1 MKKIVLSMISMLV
14 WGCVAYA
21 QPAWSIDS
29 VSMGTSSAN
38 DVFYS
43 LSAGSAT
50 AKVENNKNWHMA
62 FTMNA
67 GDSSG
72 VWANHNSG
80 NAFVKVYNTHKDSTQ
95 WAAITWA
102 DTLNENLFNNDGGWY
117 QGAFNNK
124 PGVGQFDFGWGKYDP
139 VSHNIIGD
147 SIFIVKANGV
157 FYKVWIKELVSTAM
171 TYTIK
176 VGNMTTMIDTQ
187 YVISKQPNYA
197 NRLFAYFNL
206 ATGLDT
212 NREPAITDWD
222 ILFTRYTT
230 DFPGSGP
237 MPNNAVLGVLS
248 NRGVKVAKAYPAD
261 VDTAYKNYSNYISN
275 WSTTI
280 SGVGYNW
287 KTYDQGTNTWSVED
301 STSYF
306 VQDKAGNLWQM
317 TFTAYSGSA
326 TGNIKFGKRIVSAV
340 GVNDV
345 HSSLNQYS
353 IFPVPTQTNLNVVM
367 DSKESTEA
375 VVMVFDFMGKVV
387 LSSHVKLNTGL
398 NAYILPIAQ
407 LANGNYIL
415 SVKGNSIN
423 INEKVTIQ
431 H

>member
-1 MKKIVLSMISMLV
+1 
-14 WGCVAYA
+14 
-21 QPAWSIDS
+21 
-29 VSMGTSSAN
+29 
-38 DVFYS
+38 
-43 LSAGSAT
+43 
-50 AKVENNKNWHMA
+50 
-62 FTMNA
+62 
-67 GDSSG
+67 
-72 VWANHNSG
+72 
-80 NAFVKVYNTHKDSTQ
+80 
-95 WAAITWA
+95 
-102 DTLNENLFNNDGGWY
+102 
-117 QGAFNNK
+117 
-124 PGVGQFDFGWGKYDP
+124 
-139 VSHNIIGD
+139 
-147 SIFIVKANGV
+147 
-157 FYKVWIKELVSTAM
+157 
-171 TYTIK
+171 
-176 VGNMTTMIDTQ
+176 
-187 YVISKQPNYA
+187 
-197 NRLFAYFNL
+197 
-206 ATGLDT
+206 
-212 NREPAITDWD
+212 
-222 ILFTRYTT
+222 
-230 DFPGSGP
+230 
-237 MPNNAVLGVLS
+237 
-248 NRGVKVAKAYPAD
+248 
-261 VDTAYKNYSNYISN
+261 
-275 WSTTI
+275 
-280 SGVGYNW
+280 VGYNW